1 MWGRSWDML
10 FLMWVLNWPSTIHR
24 KDPSFPLDHSVIFV
38 LNAVRLCLL
47 LCFQALASVPW
58 VSLFLLAL
66 IPHCLNSCS
75 FIKTLGI
82 QFRFSSSSCLGCC
95 WPLSS
100 FYMRVFA
107 MVPPTPRPLHMFLLL
122 KHPSL
127 LSSPGYSSDDTLSCH
142 FLREAFPGPPGP
154 GQMPWGSPH
163 LTTSLWIV
171 TQNSTQFHV

>member
-1 MWGRSWDML
+1 M
-10 FLMWVLNWPSTIHR
+10 
-24 KDPSFPLDHSVIFV
+24 
-38 LNAVRLCLL
+38 RLCLL

-82 QFRFSSSSCLGCC
+82 QFHFSSSSCLGCC
-95 WPLSS
+95 WPLAS

-154 GQMPWGSPH
+154 GQMSTAKVQRQECTLGFPGGSDGKESTCNAEE
-163 LTTSLWIV
+163 LGWIPGLRR
-171 TQNSTQFHV
+171 